1 MISKRSMKR
10 QEMIERIGQLENI
23 IMEFV
28 RRLHNMEIVFEQYV
42 EMKKDS
48 KKFNDFLESKMKQAQ
63 EQEVNKDGKSKQ
75 TKRKR
80 SRKSS

>member
-63 EQEVNKDGKSKQ
+63 KQEVNKDGKSKQ